1 MKWNQR
7 AHGEE
12 SVVAWAKGKTTE
24 SKQRRQDTEVP
35 QVYLAVQHDLGLLK
49 KSFATMT
56 HALGSLAI

>member
-1 MKWNQR
+1 MVKNQLW
-7 AHGEE
+7 HGH
-12 SVVAWAKGKTTE
+12 KGKTTE